1 MATPTLARRRGVRL
15 LKTALFL
22 LIGMAVGRI
31 LGNPEIYINHA
42 IASKISDLVYGDINA
57 ETMYDTYFYL
67 DVLTVVITTTVI
79 YFITMKLIRKIRS
92 K

>member
-1 MATPTLARRRGVRL
+1 MAIPTLARRWGLRL
-15 LKTALFL
+15 LKIVLFL
-22 LIGMAVGRI
+22 LTGIVVGHL

-42 IASKISDLVYGDINA
+42 LASKISDLVYGDVNA

-67 DVLTVVITTTVI
+67 DVITMVIITTVI
-79 YFITMKLIRKIRS
+79 YSITMKLIRKIRN